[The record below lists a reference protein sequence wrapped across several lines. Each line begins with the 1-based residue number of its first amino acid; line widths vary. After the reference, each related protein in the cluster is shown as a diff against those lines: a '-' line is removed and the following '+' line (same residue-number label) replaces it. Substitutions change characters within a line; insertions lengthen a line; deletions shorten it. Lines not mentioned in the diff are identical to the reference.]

1 MHKYLAVLFF
11 FLYKKQSHKNAE
23 MWAAYLSLSANERSH
38 LQGIFFIIEF
48 CSFLH
53 YKGIIS
59 PIQTVSHGK
68 FPLIVEW

>member
-1 MHKYLAVLFF
+1 
-11 FLYKKQSHKNAE
+11 